1 MKRLIGLMLE
11 DLKSKLGMIAAVW
24 YSMGMLCLV
33 FSLKNTI
40 PAGEVR
46 SLYIGPGNSSFFV
59 LTIVFGI
66 LMGAGAFR
74 FLGSE
79 SRTDLYL
86 ALPFTRQ
93 QLFGVSWLNN
103 LLIFAVPLVV
113 CRVLF
118 FQISVAM
125 GYSQYVDGKLCVGM
139 GCLVPT
145 LGFLFVMGLSMLA
158 CLLAQKNGYRIGLL
172 LLFLLGPDMFL
183 KQVEKLLGAM
193 VPSFYRSTFL
203 ETLKGYLSPITLL
216 SRAAGVQEY
225 ADGAYW
231 ILEEHRPY
239 ILALAGAFL
248 LLTVLCLLIFWIRP
262 AERINAMFTFRPV
275 EYFVRYGCMVL
286 AGLWFVNGFQAFS
299 FYGFSTALAGIAVLF
314 GVPVLHGLLN
324 MILAFDA
331 RKFVSAKW
339 HLLAEIVVMALV
351 LGLFSV
357 WGKSNEQMPAA
368 EKIESIAVALPAL
381 ASGGNGEEALE
392 QMKMEGDA
400 LSDVYEWIQFICG
413 EKGREED
420 SYELLVKYELQDGG
434 SKYCRYWLPGYA
446 LATFDEIFTKEGYKR
461 GTYAALR
468 LDRVKYVEVQWT
480 NGVEE
485 YTLDLKEEE
494 RQTLL
499 KAYQEDLEKL
509 TFAKIRQRTPLGRLT
524 FASTKN
530 QGDIVG
536 YLYPGFSKTL
546 QVLSHYGID
555 GKKRIEDYEIARIV
569 VDRYLLK
576 DGLLYRVRYLADQK
590 TMTDPQQIKALA
602 KELSAEELCVD
613 ELLHR
618 HDQNAEYT
626 VYYRDSAGQTVRS
639 VKCLKGL

>member
-33 FSLKNTI
+33 FSLKRTI

-46 SLYIGPGNSSFFV
+46 SLYVGPGNSSFFV

-66 LMGAGAFR
+66 LIGAGAFR

-79 SRTDLYL
+79 PGTDLYL
-86 ALPFTRQ
+86 SLPFTRQ

-103 LLIFAVPLVV
+103 FMIFAVPLVV

-125 GYSQYVDGKLCVGM
+125 GYIQYVDGLLSVGM
-139 GCLVPT
+139 GCLVPA

-158 CLLAQKNGYRIGLL
+158 CLLAQNNGYRLG
-172 LLFLLGPDMFL
+172 LFLLFVVGPDMFL

-193 VPSFYRSTFL
+193 VPSFYRSRFL
-203 ETLKGYLSPITLL
+203 ETLKTYLSPVTLL
-216 SRAAGVQEY
+216 SRATGVQEY
-225 ADGAYW
+225 MDGAFW
-231 ILEEHRPY
+231 IFEEHRSY
-239 ILALAGAFL
+239 IFALAGVAL
-248 LLTVLCLLIFWIRP
+248 LLTVLCLAIFSICP
-262 AERINAMFTFRPV
+262 AERIKGMFTFQFA
-275 EYFVRYGCMVL
+275 EYFMRYGCLVL
-286 AGLWFVNGFQAFS
+286 AGLWLVNGLQTFAFS
-299 FYGFSTALAGIAVLF
+299 GFSVALAGIAVLF

-339 HLLAEIVVMALV
+339 HLMSEMVVMVLV
-351 LGLFSV
+351 LGLFSML
-357 WGKSNEQMPAA
+357 GSRSERMPAA
-368 EKIESIAVALPAL
+368 EKIESMAVTLPAL
-381 ASGGNGEEALE
+381 ASGGNSEEALE
-392 QMKMEGDA
+392 EMKIEGDA
-400 LSDVYEWIQFICG
+400 LSDVYEWIGFICG
-413 EKGREED
+413 EKGREKD
-420 SYELLVKYELQDGG
+420 SYELLVKYELLDGG
-434 SKYCRYWLPGYA
+434 SKYCRYWIPGYA

-468 LDRVKYVEVQWT
+468 MDSVKYYEVQWT

-485 YTLDLKEEE
+485 YTLDLEEQE
-494 RQTLL
+494 RQMLL
-499 KAYQEDLEKL
+499 KAYQEDLDKL
-509 TFAKIRQRTPLGRLT
+509 TFAEIRQRTPLGRLT

-530 QGDIVG
+530 QGDVVG
-536 YLYPGFSKTL
+536 YLYPGFSKTM

-555 GKKRIEDYEIARIV
+555 MRKKIDDYQITRIV
-569 VDRYLLK
+569 VDRYMLK
-576 DGLLYRVRYLADQK
+576 DGLLYHVRYLADQQ
-590 TMTDPQQIKALA
+590 TMTDPQQIKEVA
-602 KELSAEELCVD
+602 KELSIEELCVD
-613 ELLHR
+613 EQLNR
-618 HDQNAEYT
+618 HDRNTEYT

-639 VKCLKGL
+639 VKCLKGF